1 MMIMKDVTEAVKIH
15 MSTMCKECA
24 HRSRMPDIYNG
35 KLGDGSF
42 GKEMNDRWSPIC
54 SDHRALLEDWLGECD
69 DAEYNEDKIM
79 KRIERWAIVG

>member
-1 MMIMKDVTEAVKIH
+1 MVWNLLKERTNHAYLCEMSRKQNDDNEGVTEAVKIH

-54 SDHRALLEDWLGECD
+54 SDHRALLRTG
-69 DAEYNEDKIM
+69 
-79 KRIERWAIVG
+79 